1 MGGKTSNESKS
12 KYNVKCYDRLYS
24 FVPKGHKAEIE
35 ACAKSVGESLNEFIV
50 KAIDQRMERESDIK
64 NTPEQN

>member
-1 MGGKTSNESKS
+1 MGGKTSSESKS
-12 KYNVKCYDRLYS
+12 KYNVKSYDRLYP
-24 FVPKGHKAEIE
+24 FVPKGHKNEIE
-35 ACAKSVGESLNEFIV
+35 ICAKSVGESLNEFIV